1 MCFLEKN
8 LTLKKKSLVE
18 VVIKLK
24 IFSMQSQVQEET
36 RPPFSKPSM
45 THSE

>member
-24 IFSMQSQVQEET
+24 IFSMESQVQEE

-45 THSE
+45 THFE